1 MCGIV
6 SYIGHNPA
14 LPIILEGLHR
24 LEYRGY
30 DSAGIALL
38 RGTGRRRTLDVHK
51 TLGRVAELEAILP
64 KRVAATM
71 AIGHTRW
78 ATHGAP
84 SDQNAHPHTDA
95 SGKIAIIHNGII
107 ENAAALRQEVSDA
120 GIELRSET
128 DSELFAHLLALQLE
142 RSLPTAPDKAATA
155 DTLVVALR
163 SVLQRIHGAYGLAVL
178 HQDFPDELIVA
189 RLGSPLVLGIGDNQM
204 FAASDVSAIVRHT
217 QQVVYLE
224 DGEIARLTKSSY
236 EITNLHAQSANREPA
251 LVTQTAEDYDKE
263 NFAHFTLK
271 EIHEQPDVL
280 ERVLRGRI
288 EDRFAT
294 ARLDGLN
301 LSPRDLLGIERIKI
315 LGCGSALI
323 AGSIGARMI
332 ESLARIPC
340 DAESSAEF
348 RYRNPLIETDTL
360 YFAVSQ
366 SGETYDTMAAIE
378 EIQRKGGR
386 VLGIVNSV
394 GSSIARSCGAG
405 AYLHAGAEVAVVSTK
420 TFVATLMMF
429 AMIALL
435 FARTRDLSPAAGA
448 ELIGAL
454 RALPD
459 QVRDLLNQEELY
471 ATHAKTLAQFDH
483 AYFIG
488 RNAGFGVAQEGALK
502 LKEVSYI
509 HAEAYPAA
517 ELKHGPLALI
527 SDQTPTIAIVLQ
539 DDLLAKNLSSI
550 EEIRARA
557 GGVLAISQGAQIAAA
572 NLGCLQVPDTH
583 PLLAP
588 ILALVPLQF
597 LAYYAAL
604 ERGCDVDRPRNLA
617 KSVTVE

>member
-6 SYIGHNPA
+6 GYIGSNPA
-14 LPIILEGLHR
+14 LPVVLEGLHR

-30 DSAGIALL
+30 DSAGIAAL
-38 RGTGRRRTLDVHK
+38 RNGKLAIYK
-51 TLGRVAELEAILP
+51 TRGRVDDLESVLP
-64 KRVAATM
+64 RRIATTT

-84 SDQNAHPHTDA
+84 SDANAHPHSDA
-95 SGKIAIIHNGII
+95 SGKLAIIHNGII
-107 ENAAALRQEVSDA
+107 ENATALRGELEQA
-120 GIELRSET
+120 GIEFASET
-128 DSELFAHLLALQLE
+128 DSELFAHLIAAELE
-142 RSLPTAPDKAATA
+142 AQPDDLVAAVRA
-155 DTLVVALR
+155 VLLR
-163 SVLQRIHGAYGLAVL
+163 IQGAYGLAVL
-178 HQDFPDELIVA
+178 HADFPEELVVA
-189 RLGSPLVLGIGDNQM
+189 RLGSPLVLGIGNNEM

-217 QQVVYLE
+217 QQVVYLN
-224 DGEIARLTKSSY
+224 DGEIARLSRSAY
-236 EITNLHAQSANREPA
+236 EITNLRAQRETREPA
-251 LVTQTAEDYDKE
+251 TVTTSAEEFDKA

-271 EIHEQPDVL
+271 EIHEQPEVL
-280 ERVLRGRI
+280 ERVLRGRLD
-288 EDRFAT
+288 ERFAT

-301 LSPRDLLGIERIKI
+301 LSPRDLLSVKRIKI
-315 LGCGSALI
+315 LGCGSAFI

-340 DAESSAEF
+340 DAEPAAEF
-348 RYRNPLIETDTL
+348 RYKNPIIEADTL

-366 SGETYDTMAAIE
+366 SGETFDTMAAIE

-420 TFVATLMMF
+420 TFVATVMMF
-429 AMIALL
+429 ALIALL

-448 ELIGAL
+448 ELISAMHS
-454 RALPD
+454 LPD
-459 QVRDLLNQEELY
+459 QVRGLLEQADTY
-471 ATHAKTLAQFDH
+471 QAHAKRFAEFDH

-488 RNAGFGVAQEGALK
+488 RNAGFGVAREGALK

-527 SDQTPTIAIVLQ
+527 SEQTPTIAIVL
-539 DDLLAKNLSSI
+539 DDEQRQKNVSSI
-550 EEIRARA
+550 EEIRARN
-557 GGVLAISQGAQIAAA
+557 GGVLAITQGEPIAAA
-572 NLGCLQVPDTH
+572 NLGSIAVPTTH
-583 PLLAP
+583 QLLAP
-588 ILALVPLQF
+588 ILALIPLQF

-604 ERGCDVDRPRNLA
+604 ERGCDVDKPRNLA

>member
-6 SYIGHNPA
+6 AYIGTNSA

-30 DSAGIALL
+30 DSAGVALQRNNKL
-38 RGTGRRRTLDVHK
+38 VVHK
-51 TLGRVAELEAILP
+51 TQGRVHDLEALLP
-64 KRVAATM
+64 KRNSAKTG
-71 AIGHTRW
+71 IGHTRW

-84 SDQNAHPHTDA
+84 SDANAHPHTDA
-95 SGKIAIIHNGII
+95 SGRLAVIHNGII
-107 ENAAALRQEVSDA
+107 ENAC
-120 GIELRSET
+120 ELRTELEAMGTEFASET
-128 DSELFAHLLALQLE
+128 DSELFAHLIAA
-142 RSLPTAPDKAATA
+142 RFRHTAAHSNSGDHP
-155 DTLVVALR
+155 LVDAIR
-163 SVLQRIHGAYGLAVL
+163 DVLQRIQGAYGLAVMHADL
-178 HQDFPDELIVA
+178 PGELIVA
-189 RLGSPLVLGIGDNQM
+189 RQGSPLVLGIGNNEM

-217 QQVVYLE
+217 QQVVYLD
-224 DGEIARLTKSSY
+224 DGEIARLTKTGFELS
-236 EITNLHAQSANREPA
+236 NLRAQTQHREPA
-251 LVTQTAEDYDKE
+251 TVTTSAEEFSKA

-271 EIHEQPDVL
+271 EIHEQPEVL
-280 ERVLRGRI
+280 ERVLRGRL
-288 EDRFAT
+288 EERFAT
-294 ARLDGLN
+294 ARLDGLS
-301 LSPRDLLGIERIKI
+301 LSPRELLGVKRIKI

-323 AGSIGARMI
+323 AGNIGARMI
-332 ESLARIPC
+332 ETLARIPS
-340 DAESSAEF
+340 DAESAAEF
-348 RYRNPLIETDTL
+348 RYKNPLIDEDTL

-366 SGETYDTMAAIE
+366 SGETFDTMAAIE

-386 VLGIVNSV
+386 VLGVVNSV

-435 FARTRDLSPAAGA
+435 FARTRDLSPAAGLT
-448 ELIGAL
+448 LIQAMHD
-454 RALPD
+454 LPE
-459 QVRDLLNQEELY
+459 QVRDLLQNEALY
-471 ATHAKTLAQFDH
+471 RKHAKTLAKYDH

-527 SDQTPTIAIVLQ
+527 SEDTPTIAIVLSDELQ
-539 DDLLAKNLSSI
+539 TKNLSSI
-550 EEIRARA
+550 EEIRARS
-557 GGVLAISQGAQIAAA
+557 GGVLAITQGDDIAAA
-572 NLGCLQVPDTH
+572 NLGCIRVPDTH

-588 ILALVPLQF
+588 ILALIPLQ
-597 LAYYAAL
+597 LIAYYAAL
-604 ERGCDVDRPRNLA
+604 ERDCDVDKPRNLA

>member
-6 SYIGHNPA
+6 AYIGQNSA
-14 LPIILEGLHR
+14 RPILMQGLHR

-38 RGTGRRRTLDVHK
+38 RGRKNSLDVYK
-51 TLGRVAELEAILP
+51 TQGRVSDLAQLLP
-64 KRVAATM
+64 ERLASNTG
-71 AIGHTRW
+71 IGHTRW

-84 SDQNAHPHTDA
+84 SNQNAHPHTDSA
-95 SGKIAIIHNGII
+95 GKLAIVHNGII
-107 ENAAALRQEVSDA
+107 ENARALRAQVTAA
-120 GIELRSET
+120 GIECASET
-128 DSELFAHLLALQLE
+128 DSELLAHLIAMALTE
-142 RSLPTAPDKAATA
+142 ASNKS
-155 DTLVVALR
+155 TLVQAVR
-163 SVLQRIHGAYGLAVL
+163 RVLNKIQGAYGIAVL
-178 HQDFPDELIVA
+178 HADFANELIVA
-189 RLGSPLVLGIGDNQM
+189 RQGSPLVLGIGDNEM
-204 FAASDVSAIVRHT
+204 YAASDPSALVRHT
-217 QQVVYLE
+217 QQIVYLE
-224 DGEIARLTKSSY
+224 DGEIARLTKDDF
-236 EITNLHAQSANREPA
+236 EISNLQAQTQDREPS
-251 LVTQTAEDYDKE
+251 LVTTSAEDYDKA
-263 NFAHFTLK
+263 NYAHFTLK

-280 ERVLRGRI
+280 ERVLRGRLD
-288 EDRFAT
+288 ERFAT

-301 LSPRDLLGIERIKI
+301 LTPRDLLNVRRIKLI
-315 LGCGSALI
+315 GCGSAHI
-323 AGSIGARMI
+323 ASSIGARMI

-340 DAESSAEF
+340 DAEPAAEF
-348 RYRNPLIETDTL
+348 RYRNPIIESDTL

-394 GSSIARSCGAG
+394 GSSIARGCGAG

-420 TFVATLMMF
+420 TFVATLLTF
-429 AMIALL
+429 AMVSLL
-435 FARTRDLSPAAGA
+435 FARTRDLSPASGT
-448 ELIGAL
+448 ELIKAMQL
-454 RALPD
+454 LPD
-459 QVRDLLNQEELY
+459 QVRDLLNKAADY
-471 ATHAKTLAQFDH
+471 AEQAKVLAQFDH

-488 RNAGFGVAQEGALK
+488 RNMGLGVAQEGALK

-527 SDQTPTIAIVLQ
+527 SKATPTIAIVLNDELQ
-539 DDLLAKNLSSI
+539 AKNLSSI

-557 GGVLAISQGAQIAAA
+557 GGVLAITQDTQLDTA
-572 NLGCLQVPDTH
+572 NLGCIQIPDTH

-588 ILALVPLQF
+588 ILAMIPLQF

-604 ERGCDVDRPRNLA
+604 ERGCDVDQPRNLA

>member
-6 SYIGHNPA
+6 AYIGTNSA

-30 DSAGIALL
+30 DSAGVAVMRNKKL
-38 RGTGRRRTLDVHK
+38 TVHK
-51 TLGRVAELEAILP
+51 SKGRVEDLEAILP
-64 KRVAATM
+64 KRIATAT

-84 SDQNAHPHTDA
+84 SDANAHPHTDS
-95 SGKIAIIHNGII
+95 SGKLAIIHNGII
-107 ENAAALRQEVSDA
+107 ENAH
-120 GIELRSET
+120 ELRAELIAAGVTLNSET
-128 DSELFAHLLALQLE
+128 DSELFAHLIARE
-142 RSLPTAPDKAATA
+142 IATNAASDAPPTADH
-155 DTLVVALR
+155 LVQAVRQVLLR
-163 SVLQRIHGAYGLAVL
+163 IQGAYGLAIL
-178 HQDFPDELIVA
+178 HADFPSELIVA
-189 RLGSPLVLGIGDNQM
+189 RQGSPLVLGIGNNEM

-217 QQVVYLE
+217 QQVVYLD
-224 DGEIARLTKSSY
+224 DGEIARLSKTGF
-236 EITNLHAQSANREPA
+236 EITNLRAQATHRTPATVTTSAE
-251 LVTQTAEDYDKE
+251 EFDKANYE
-263 NFAHFTLK
+263 HFTLK
-271 EIHEQPDVL
+271 EIHEQPEVL
-280 ERVLRGRI
+280 ERVLRGRL
-288 EDRFAT
+288 EERFAT

-301 LSPRDLLGIERIKI
+301 LSPRDLLGIKRVKL
-315 LGCGSALI
+315 LGCGSAFI

-332 ESLARIPC
+332 ETLARIPC
-340 DAESSAEF
+340 DAESAAEF
-348 RYRNPLIETDTL
+348 RYKNPLVEADTL

-366 SGETYDTMAAIE
+366 SGETFDTMAAIE

-386 VLGIVNSV
+386 VLGVVNSV
-394 GSSIARSCGAG
+394 GSSIARSCGSG

-435 FARTRDLSPAAGA
+435 FARTRDLSPAAGSA
-448 ELIGAL
+448 LIQAMHK
-454 RALPD
+454 LPD
-459 QVRDLLNQEELY
+459 QVRSMLDNEAQYREY
-471 ATHAKTLAQFDH
+471 ARTLAQFDH

-527 SDQTPTIAIVLQ
+527 SERTPTIAIVL
-539 DDLLAKNLSSI
+539 DDELQKKNLSSI
-550 EEIRARA
+550 EEIRARS
-557 GGVLAISQGAQIAAA
+557 GGVLAITQGEEIATA
-572 NLGCLQVPDTH
+572 NLGSIQIPQTH

-588 ILALVPLQF
+588 ILALIPLQ
-597 LAYYAAL
+597 LIAYYAAI
-604 ERGCDVDRPRNLA
+604 ERDCDVDKPRNLA